1 MNRRL
6 WQIDAINDVL
16 PELPPSPYLMRK
28 DEKKA
33 QRIRHA
39 KQ

>member
-6 WQIDAINDVL
+6 WQIDAINDAL

-28 DEKKA
+28 DERKV
-33 QRIRHA
+33 QRIRHT
-39 KQ
+39 K